1 MVLVTIL
8 WKYGK
13 IKEVVM
19 SKQTAVEWLLERFND
34 GTLIP
39 KSFEIAKELEQ
50 AQIEM
55 GYENGF
61 ADGWDESRYNAKPRY
76 TSSTNYYNQ
85 TYKKAAD
92 DK

>member
-1 MVLVTIL
+1 M
-8 WKYGK
+8 
-13 IKEVVM
+13 M
-19 SKQTAVEWLLERFND
+19 SKQTAVEFLQEALFIHFTDEE
-34 GTLIP
+34 
-39 KSFEIAKELEQ
+39 KMQFEGLFQSAKELEQ

-61 ADGWDESRYNAKPRY
+61 ADGWDESRYNAKPHY
-76 TSSTNYYNQ
+76 TSSTNYYEE